1 MKKLLWLAPLVAAV
15 LALTYQTSGAGDKEK
30 IIEKEVTT
38 KAGKKVTLKYV
49 ELVEGKGKEAKKGD
63 TVEVHYVGTFTD
75 GKKFDSSRDRNKT
88 FPVTIGE
95 TKVIQGWH
103 EGLVGMKEGGKRKLI
118 LVPELAYGEEGYPGA
133 IPPNAT
139 LIFEIELIKLK

>member
-1 MKKLLWLAPLVAAV
+1 MKKLLWLAPLLAAV
-15 LALTYQTSGAGDKEK
+15 VALSNQTGSAGDKEK

-38 KAGKKVTLKYV
+38 KDGKKVTLKYV

-88 FPVTIGE
+88 LPVTIGE
-95 TKVIQGWH
+95 SKVIQGWH

-118 LVPELAYGEEGYPGA
+118 LVPELAYGKEGHPGG
-133 IPPNAT
+133 IPPDTT
-139 LIFEIELIKLK
+139 LVFEIELVKLK